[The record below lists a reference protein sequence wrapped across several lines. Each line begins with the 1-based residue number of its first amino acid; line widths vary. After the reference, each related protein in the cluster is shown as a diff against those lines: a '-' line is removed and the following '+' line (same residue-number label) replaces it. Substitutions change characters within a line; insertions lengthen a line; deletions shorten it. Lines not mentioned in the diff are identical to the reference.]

1 MVISIVAG
9 PKFIDFLRRNEFG
22 QQIRED
28 GPQGH
33 VVKRGT
39 PAMDRLLIMLAMAI
53 PFLAFSKHTLPALT
67 AFFVTLGCAAI
78 GFVDDWTKIARRRS
92 LGLAGRWKRVW
103 LAGNTGIVRPA
114 VCSRGLSAARYV

>member
-9 PKFIDFLRRNEFG
+9 PKFIEFLRRNEFG

-39 PAMDRLLIMLAMAI
+39 PAMGGLLIMLAMAI
-53 PFLAFSKHTLPALT
+53 PFLAFS
-67 AFFVTLGCAAI
+67 
-78 GFVDDWTKIARRRS
+78 
-92 LGLAGRWKRVW
+92 
-103 LAGNTGIVRPA
+103 
-114 VCSRGLSAARYV
+114 